1 MGQKLVG
8 QNNLLIIEIIVLCL
22 QEFINVKLMSVHL
35 TQRLFIAKEE
45 VAKDS
50 GR

>member
-1 MGQKLVG
+1 MGQKLVR
-8 QNNLLIIEIIVLCL
+8 QNNVLIIEIVVLCL

-35 TQRLFIAKEE
+35 TWRLFIAKEE
-45 VAKDS
+45 LAKDA